1 MEASI
6 VDLRYKMKGVLLSL
20 ERNEDVKIFYH
31 KKWIATIVPR
41 QSKKVQKG
49 SIKDHPFFGMHS
61 KDKKSVE
68 SHMQQLRGSRYS

>member
-6 VDLRYKMKGVLLSL
+6 VDLRYKMKGVLQSL

-41 QSKKVQKG
+41 RSKKHSKK
-49 SIKDHPFFGMHS
+49 IKEHPFFGMHS
-61 KDKKSVE
+61 SEKESVE
-68 SHMQQLRGSRYS
+68 AKIQKLRGSRYT